1 MDMNKLFADFT
12 EYVSSMTS
20 QQVKES
26 LSDAMLHSMD
36 SDELLTAE
44 ELPEMS
50 MENTPTQSIEIAK
63 QPIGYTFCTQGICVK
78 KYPNTAAAD
87 TQVFR
92 SYAIPPFLFIREKR

>member
-50 MENTPTQSIEIAK
+50 
-63 QPIGYTFCTQGICVK
+63 
-78 KYPNTAAAD
+78 
-87 TQVFR
+87 
-92 SYAIPPFLFIREKR
+92 L

>member
-63 QPIGYTFCTQGICVK
+63 QPNGYTFYTQGICVK
-78 KYPNTAAAD
+78 KNEFSITTRNEVAA
-87 TQVFR
+87 
-92 SYAIPPFLFIREKR
+92 

>member
-50 MENTPTQSIEIAK
+50 MENTPTQSIETTDWIYVLHAGNLRK
-63 QPIGYTFCTQGICVK
+63 
-78 KYPNTAAAD
+78 
-87 TQVFR
+87 
-92 SYAIPPFLFIREKR
+92 EE

>member
-44 ELPEMS
+44 
-50 MENTPTQSIEIAK
+50 IAK
-63 QPIGYTFCTQGICVK
+63 QPIGYTFYTQGICVK
-78 KYPNTAAAD
+78 KNEFSITTRNEVAA
-87 TQVFR
+87 
-92 SYAIPPFLFIREKR
+92 